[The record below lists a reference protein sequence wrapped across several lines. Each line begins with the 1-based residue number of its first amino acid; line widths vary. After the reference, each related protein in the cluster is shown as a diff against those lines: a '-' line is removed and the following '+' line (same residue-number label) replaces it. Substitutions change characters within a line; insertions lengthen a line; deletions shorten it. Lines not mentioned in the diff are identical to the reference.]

1 MQRAVT
7 CCSLDNSAPK
17 TQIWAVQRMV
27 AVDQH
32 RVSMPSGS
40 EIDEGYREG
49 HAGTTDEVARP
60 QSDIAALP
68 ACLLSLGLELVAA
81 GPKMAGKASEPF

>member
-1 MQRAVT
+1 
-7 CCSLDNSAPK
+7 
-17 TQIWAVQRMV
+17 MV

-40 EIDEGYREG
+40 EIDERYREG

-68 ACLLSLGLELVAA
+68 ACKLLLCLELVAA
-81 GPKMAGKASEPF
+81 GPKMAGNAGKASEPF

>member
-1 MQRAVT
+1 MT
-7 CCSLDNSAPK
+7 CYSPNYSAPR

-40 EIDEGYREG
+40 EIDERYREG

-68 ACLLSLGLELVAA
+68 ASKLLLCLELVAA

>member
-1 MQRAVT
+1 
-7 CCSLDNSAPK
+7 
-17 TQIWAVQRMV
+17 MV

-32 RVSMPSGS
+32 RVSMPSVW
-40 EIDEGYREG
+40 EIDVRYHDG

-68 ACLLSLGLELVAA
+68 ACKLLLCLELVAALLACRMLLCLELVAA

>member
-1 MQRAVT
+1 MT
-7 CCSLDNSAPK
+7 CYSPNYSAPR

-40 EIDEGYREG
+40 EIDERHREG

-68 ACLLSLGLELVAA
+68 ACKLLLCLELVAA

>member
-1 MQRAVT
+1 
-7 CCSLDNSAPK
+7 
-17 TQIWAVQRMV
+17 MV

-40 EIDEGYREG
+40 EIDERHQEG

-60 QSDIAALP
+60 LSDIAALP
-68 ACLLSLGLELVAA
+68 ASKLQLCLELVAA